1 MLVGRENG
9 FSNFG
14 EHLGGRAEGHAVDEG
29 ASQLFARRLGQIG
42 QKMPQAGVIVK
53 KTLFF
58 LRRKRCCLI
67 S

>member
-29 ASQLFARRLGQIG
+29 TSQLFARRLGQIG
-42 QKMPQAGVIVK
+42 QKMP
-53 KTLFF
+53 
-58 LRRKRCCLI
+58 
-67 S
+67 

>member
-53 KTLFF
+53 KTLFI
-58 LRRKRCCLI
+58 LRRKRCSLI